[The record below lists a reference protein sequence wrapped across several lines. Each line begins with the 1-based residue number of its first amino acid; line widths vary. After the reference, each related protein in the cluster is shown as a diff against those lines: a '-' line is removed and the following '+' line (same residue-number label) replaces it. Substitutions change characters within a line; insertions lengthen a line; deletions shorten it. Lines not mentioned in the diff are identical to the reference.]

1 MIVLDPDGLERA
13 SVEEIAG
20 RRELVLAWGSGT
32 LRGNALAAALHCDW
46 LMLREGTRLAI
57 DSPRAWS
64 GAVWRIGRGAFRFLS
79 WGGPIEAGAALAH
92 GLCDAVVDSSSD
104 PLKWI
109 GGRSRAALDAAAA
122 LIRRRG
128 GDVLERAE
136 FARLFA
142 AGEPQRGLAAFLA
155 KRKPEFL

>member
-1 MIVLDPDGLERA
+1 VIVLDPASLEVA
-13 SVEEIAG
+13 SVDAIVARHEFA
-20 RRELVLAWGSGT
+20 LAWGSGA

-46 LMLREGTRLAI
+46 LILREGTRLAV

-64 GAVWRIGRGAFRFLS
+64 GAVWRIGGGALRLVAS
-79 WGGPIEAGAALAH
+79 GGLADAEAALAH
-92 GLCDAVVDSSSD
+92 GLCDAVVDDSSD

-109 GGRSRAALDAAAA
+109 GGRSRVAIDAAAA

-142 AGEPQRGLAAFLA
+142 TGEPQRGLAAFLA
-155 KRKPEFL
+155 RRKPEFI